1 MKMRDGASHMINRAD
16 DAALSPAAFA
26 DRLRQEGARRSDDR
40 HPFHVR
46 LHEGRLSHEQ
56 LQHWVENR
64 YYYQTRLPMKDA
76 LILAKSDD
84 PEFRRRWIE
93 RIQAQDGTANGADG
107 ELAMWLRL
115 ADATALDPD
124 DVASC
129 WNVLPGVR
137 EACEAYLDFVRTSAL
152 VEAVAASLVECL
164 APHPVA
170 AHAQTWERHY
180 SSVSREVLASFYRSA
195 ERARRDGEH
204 ALAFVASEARTRRV
218 QDRCLAALTRQT
230 EVLNALLDALG
241 DAYLH
246 EQPRRAAG
254 GRS

>member
-1 MKMRDGASHMINRAD
+1 MKIRDRASHIKRAD
-16 DAALSPAAFA
+16 DPTLSPDAFA
-26 DRLRQEGARRSDDR
+26 DHLRHEGARRHYDS

-46 LHEGRLSHEQ
+46 MHEGRLSREQ

-64 YYYQTRLPMKDA
+64 YYYETRLPMKNA

-84 PEFRRRWIE
+84 PEFRRRWIQ
-93 RIQAQDGTANGADG
+93 RIQTHDGTGNGEDG
-107 ELAMWLRL
+107 GLAMWLRL
-115 ADATALDPD
+115 ADAMGLDSD

-137 EACEAYLDFVRTSAL
+137 EICDAHLDFIRTSSL
-152 VEAVAASLVECL
+152 VEAVAASLTECFAL
-164 APHPVA
+164 APQIQA
-170 AHAQTWERHY
+170 WQRHY
-180 SSVSREVLASFYRSA
+180 DWVPREALAYFESRT
-195 ERARRDGEH
+195 ERARRDGEQ
-204 ALAFVASEARTRRV
+204 ALAFVVSEARTRRV
-218 QDRCLAALTRQT
+218 QDRCTAALVHET
-230 EVLNALLDALG
+230 EVENGLLDALT